1 MSVREKL
8 SVTIILL
15 GVVLLFLPLGNS
27 LSLTVSQNTVAGR
40 VFGQDAEISAD
51 QVARM
56 LVAEDSTLRII
67 DLRPA
72 DEYRKLSIPG
82 AINIP
87 YPVML
92 AARPE
97 TFLGTGSTR
106 NIFYSN
112 DDMVSSY
119 ALVLA
124 IGMGYD
130 NCYVMT
136 GGLNEWIRTVMNSHF
151 TGETITARE
160 NALFETRT
168 RAAKLFREY
177 NALPDSLKIKYLN
190 SMRFDPRKLDG
201 GCE

>member
-1 MSVREKL
+1 MSVREKI
-8 SVTIILL
+8 SVTLILL
-15 GVVLLFLPLGNS
+15 GIVLLFLPLGNT
-27 LSLTVSQNTVAGR
+27 LSLTVSQETLADR
-40 VFGQDAEISAD
+40 AFSRETELTAD

-67 DLRPA
+67 DVRPA
-72 DEYRKLSIPG
+72 GEYNALSIPG

-87 YPVML
+87 YDEML
-92 AARPE
+92 TARPA

-112 DDMVSSY
+112 DDLVSSY

-124 IGMGYD
+124 LGMGYD
-130 NCYVMT
+130 NCYTMT
-136 GGLNEWIRTVMNSHF
+136 GGMNEWIRTVMNTRF

-168 RAAKLFREY
+168 RAARLFNEY
-177 NALPDSLKIKYLN
+177 NALPDSLKVKYLN

-201 GCE
+201 GCN